1 MPRARQGPTLTSH
14 ASSGIPD
21 SEAGLVTAQARPGY
35 RRALWIV
42 VVLNAGY
49 GLVEMTGGLLAD
61 SQALK
66 ADALD
71 FIGDGLITFVG
82 IVALTWH
89 PGVRARVALI
99 QGLFLGALGLGVL
112 ATTVFRVLIAKQP
125 DAEVM
130 GVLGAIGL
138 AINLAAAAVLVPHRT
153 GDVNAR
159 AIWLFSRNDA
169 LGNIAVVIAA
179 ASVAVTRSVWP
190 DLVVAVVIASLF
202 LHSSWSIVRRAAATL
217 RTATG

>member
-1 MPRARQGPTLTSH
+1 
-14 ASSGIPD
+14 
-21 SEAGLVTAQARPGY
+21 
-35 RRALWIV
+35 
-42 VVLNAGY
+42 
-49 GLVEMTGGLLAD
+49 MTGGLLAD